1 MKTKKQ
7 IMPSEDRIFF
17 KTIFAI
23 IFILLAILL
32 FLKFLDNEECSEKDI
47 ENGLCECV
55 KNVSQCERKGM
66 KILDEQGND
75 VQVDYD
81 YKDRNYTYGCIIN
94 GKFKTIEK
102 SFICNKFQKKSQCQ
116 LYIEGKE
123 NKIKDFDEE
132 CACEREKVYGSYSY
146 FLNDGTGS
154 GRNFNNDV
162 LAISEQEYDE
172 HLEYIDGLAKK
183 GLLKEQYENIEY
195 IKCIKARP
203 KTFQDL
209 NCKELQESY
218 EWILET
224 GHSGICEPFEQGFLC
239 NIKYDKADIL
249 KRQLELGCYK

>member
-7 IMPSEDRIFF
+7 IGLEDDRTFF
-17 KTIFAI
+17 GTIFVVI
-23 IFILLAILL
+23 LILLVIIL
-32 FLKFLDNEECSEKDI
+32 FLNTLDNEECSQKDI
-47 ENGLCECV
+47 ENELCECIV
-55 KNVSQCERKGM
+55 KAEPNIDVYALTLE
-66 KILDEQGND
+66 DEQGN
-75 VQVDYD
+75 Q
-81 YKDRNYTYGCIIN
+81 YTAKIGEEAPIKYCLGEPN
-94 GKFKTIEK
+94 PQNWDKSLFEFK
-102 SFICNKFQKKSQCQ
+102 KKNQCR

-123 NKIKDFDEE
+123 NQIKDFDEE
-132 CACEREKVYGSYSY
+132 CVCDEERIYGSYSY

-239 NIKYDKADIL
+239 NIKYDEADIL
-249 KRQLELGCYK
+249 KRQLELGCFK